1 MDDNQYRSTIKS
13 LGVSIFLL
21 ELAIA
26 GAALLFV
33 FTLEDTIRILS
44 IIGLWD
50 EEFGKQLWIAWPIV
64 AMPLVAVAWAEF
76 IFLPRARNLL
86 KSNKPS
92 EEFGE
97 STSDEL
103 TELNEIRGIMN
114 KFAILLLAEAIAV
127 GLLIG
132 VGFVNVALAGV
143 LLATQYA
150 LLTLFRDKAK
160 VLKAE
165 KSLIS

>member
-1 MDDNQYRSTIKS
+1 MDDHLYRSTIKS

-26 GAALLFV
+26 GAALLVV
-33 FTLEDTIRILS
+33 FTLQDTIRILS

-76 IFLPRARNLL
+76 VFLPRARNLL
-86 KSNKPS
+86 KSNTPS

-97 STSDEL
+97 STLDEL
-103 TELNEIRGIMN
+103 TELNEIRGIVN
-114 KFAILLLAEAIAV
+114 KFAIFLLAEAIAV
-127 GLLIG
+127 GMFIG
-132 VGFVNVALAGV
+132 VEFVNVVLAGV
-143 LLATQYA
+143 LLVTQYA
-150 LLTLFRDKAK
+150 LLTFFRDKAK

-165 KSLIS
+165 KTLLS